1 VGLIDITNGQ
11 RDSTKET
18 KIRDAVAAGGLS
30 GMNST
35 PSAYRSVPVGGDFT
49 ASTQPADYPLSGQSI
64 VCFAGEDWWYHHPHS
79 KNHILKRL
87 ARHNRVLFVNSITM
101 GLPSISNPDFFQKIR
116 RKLRSY
122 LRWLRKVPE
131 GLWVMTL
138 INVPLYGSPV
148 VRMLNRL
155 LLVLQL
161 RLVMLML
168 NLRDPIV
175 WVAIPTAADIVS
187 ALGGKLLVYQVSD
200 KYDFNEDSAL
210 SRSVIRDMD
219 ARLKQR
225 AAVVM
230 YSGRKL
236 YEEAEIRHRYFLE
249 QAVDYERFANLPL
262 ETPPDIGTIPRPV
275 LGYIGAVDWYTMDV
289 PLIEHVARVRPD
301 WHWVF
306 IGSKSNVVQ
315 LSAPNIHFLGPKP
328 YSELPRYYR
337 HIDVCV
343 LPWDQHNVFTGYGSA
358 IKVRE
363 YLATGKPVVISPL
376 YEYLHTPGV
385 RIYRSIDEFI
395 ALVADAL
402 ACDTP
407 RDRQLRQ
414 DAVRACTWDVR
425 AREVASLF
433 RQLLDGQDVG
443 KAVLPC
449 IGQREIRSAL
459 E

>member
-1 VGLIDITNGQ
+1 
-11 RDSTKET
+11 
-18 KIRDAVAAGGLS
+18 
-30 GMNST
+30 MNST
-35 PSAYRSVPVGGDFT
+35 RSEFRPVPVGRDL
-49 ASTQPADYPLSGQSI
+49 AADAQSADYPLSGESI

-101 GLPSISNPDFFQKIR
+101 GLPSIGSPDFFQKIR

-131 GLWVMTL
+131 GLWVMTP
-138 INVPLYGSPV
+138 INVPLYGSPMA
-148 VRMLNRL
+148 RALNRL
-155 LLVLQL
+155 LLILQL
-161 RLVMLML
+161 RLVMLI
-168 NLRDPIV
+168 LRLCDPII
-175 WVAIPTAADIVS
+175 WTAIPTAADIVS
-187 ALGGKLLVYQVSD
+187 SLGGKLLVYQVSD

-210 SRSVIRDMD
+210 SRAVIRDMD
-219 ARLKQR
+219 ARLKQL

-236 YEEAEIRHRYFLE
+236 YEEAKIPHRYFLE
-249 QAVDYERFANLPL
+249 QAVDYERFANLPP
-262 ETPPDIGTIPRPV
+262 ETPPDIAAIPRPV
-275 LGYIGAVDWYTMDV
+275 LGYIGAADWYTMDV
-289 PLIEHVARVRPD
+289 PLIERVAKLRPD

-306 IGSKSNVVQ
+306 IGGKSNVLR
-315 LSAPNIHFLGPKP
+315 LSGPNMHFLGPKP

-343 LPWDQHNVFTGYGSA
+343 LPWDQHNVFTSYGSA

-385 RIYRSIDEFI
+385 RIYRTTEEFI
-395 ALVADAL
+395 AMVAEAL

-407 RDRQLRQ
+407 RQRQLRQ
-414 DAVRACTWDVR
+414 DAVRDCTWDVR
-425 AREVASLF
+425 AGEVASLF

-443 KAVLPC
+443 KAVFQC
-449 IGQREIRSAL
+449 VGQRQIRSAL